1 MSHIVQIATK
11 VKDQAA
17 VAAACQRLNLPAPI
31 EGTAHLYSGEAT
43 GLLVQLPGWKYPVAI
58 NTADGSI
65 SFDNFE
71 NAWGER
77 QEMDKFLQM
86 YAVEVVRL
94 EARKKGHTIT
104 EQQLQDR
111 SIRLQIQEG
120 T

>member
-11 VKDQAA
+11 VKNQAA
-17 VAAACQRLNLPAPI
+17 VAAACQRLNLSAPVL
-31 EGTAHLYSGEAT
+31 GTARLYSGETT

-58 NTADGSI
+58 DTADGSI

-77 QEMDKFLQM
+77 REMDKFLQM
-86 YAVEVVRL
+86 YAVELVRI

-104 EQQLQDR
+104 EQQLQDG
-111 SIRLQIQEG
+111 SVRLQIQEG

>member
-11 VKDQAA
+11 VKDPAA
-17 VAAACQRLNLPAPI
+17 VAAACQRLNLPAPAQ
-31 EGTAHLYSGEAT
+31 GTAHLYSGEAS
-43 GLLVQLPGWKYPVAI
+43 GLLVQLSGWKYPVAI

-77 QEMDKFLQM
+77 SHLEKFLQM
-86 YAVEVVRL
+86 YAVELVRIS
-94 EARKKGHTIT
+94 ARKKGHSVS
-104 EQQLQDR
+104 EQQLQNG

>member
-17 VAAACQRLNLPAPI
+17 VAAACQRLNLPAPV
-31 EGTAHLYSGEAT
+31 EGTAHLYSGSAT
-43 GLLVQLPGWKYPVAI
+43 GLLVQLPAWKYPIAI

-71 NAWGER
+71 NAWGDR

-86 YAVEVVRL
+86 YAVELVRI
-94 EARKKGHTIT
+94 EARKKGHTVT
-104 EQQLQDR
+104 EQQLQDG
-111 SIRLQIQEG
+111 SVRLQIQEG